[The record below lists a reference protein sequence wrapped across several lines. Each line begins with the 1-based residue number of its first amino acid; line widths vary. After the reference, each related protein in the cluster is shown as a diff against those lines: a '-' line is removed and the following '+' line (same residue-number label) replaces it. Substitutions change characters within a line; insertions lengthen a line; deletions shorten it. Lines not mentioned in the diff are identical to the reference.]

1 MMIMLGECDSDVLS
15 LVFIMHCHKGAL
27 HQLLYIHLLS
37 GQHVLIWLL
46 TFYLP
51 LGLLRT
57 DSIPEVGEDA
67 AATVG
72 MSETLSE
79 EEQNELRKEL
89 AKVNLLQVVLQ
100 LVLRTK
106 ICCNNVCECTVSA
119 LCIPSKSGYGI
130 LLYCSME
137 SDEKRKVS

>member
-1 MMIMLGECDSDVLS
+1 MMIVLVEWDSDVLS
-15 LVFIMHCHKGAL
+15 LVFIMHWHKGAVR
-27 HQLLYIHLLS
+27 QLLYIHLLS
-37 GQHVLIWLL
+37 GQHILMWLL
-46 TFYLP
+46 MVYSP

-100 LVLRTK
+100 LVVRMK
-106 ICCNNVCECTVSA
+106 I
-119 LCIPSKSGYGI
+119 
-130 LLYCSME
+130 
-137 SDEKRKVS
+137 